1 MNRSNY
7 LCLKMISA
15 CLNCFAELK
24 LDEYDEYL
32 LTVLDN
38 EKGIYDF
45 KTKQNYP
52 LKKKKKKS
60 CKKQRN
66 KNSNHHH
73 QKEAPTSS
81 LNASV

>member
-1 MNRSNY
+1 
-7 LCLKMISA
+7 MISA

-52 LKKKKKKS
+52 LKKKILQKA
-60 CKKQRN
+60 KKQKLKSPPPKRSPN
-66 KNSNHHH
+66 
-73 QKEAPTSS
+73 QLIEC
-81 LNASV
+81 

>member
-1 MNRSNY
+1 
-7 LCLKMISA
+7 MISA

-52 LKKKKKKS
+52 LKKKILQKAKKQKPQITTTKKKP
-60 CKKQRN
+60 QPAHWMLVYRMFWN
-66 KNSNHHH
+66 
-73 QKEAPTSS
+73 
-81 LNASV
+81 LRFI

>member
-52 LKKKKKKS
+52 LKKKKKS

>member
-1 MNRSNY
+1 
-7 LCLKMISA
+7 MISA

-52 LKKKKKKS
+52 LKKKKILQKA
-60 CKKQRN
+60 KKQKLKSPPPKRSPN
-66 KNSNHHH
+66 
-73 QKEAPTSS
+73 QLIEC
-81 LNASV
+81 

>member
-1 MNRSNY
+1 
-7 LCLKMISA
+7 MISA

-52 LKKKKKKS
+52 LKKKKKS

>member
-7 LCLKMISA
+7 LCSKMISA

-52 LKKKKKKS
+52 LKKKKKS

>member
-52 LKKKKKKS
+52 LKKKKNPAKSKETKTQITTTKK
-60 CKKQRN
+60 KPQPA
-66 KNSNHHH
+66 H
-73 QKEAPTSS
+73 
-81 LNASV
+81 